1 MSTTTLRLPPDLRDR
16 ISKLA
21 EQSGTTAHS
30 FMLEAIAERVANE
43 ELRREFLE
51 EGDNRIANM
60 LEMGV
65 GIEWADMRGYLRER
79 AANRAAELP
88 KVKKWRD

>member
-16 ISKLA
+16 VSKLA
-21 EQSGTTAHS
+21 EQSGKTSHS

-43 ELRREFLE
+43 ELRRGFLND
-51 EGDNRIANM
+51 GNVRLANM
-60 LEMGV
+60 LDAGI
-65 GIEWADMRGYLRER
+65 GIEWTEMREYLRHRTAETV
-79 AANRAAELP
+79 AAPP

>member
-16 ISKLA
+16 VSKLA
-21 EQSGTTAHS
+21 EESGTTAHS

-43 ELRREFLE
+43 DLRRGFLND
-51 EGDNRIANM
+51 GNARLASM
-60 LEMGV
+60 LETGI
-65 GIEWADMRGYLRER
+65 GIEWTDMREYLRGR
-79 AANRAAELP
+79 AAGSGPVPP

>member
-16 ISKLA
+16 VSKLA

>member
-16 ISKLA
+16 ISRLA
-21 EQSGTTAHS
+21 EESGTTPHS

-43 ELRREFLE
+43 ELRREFLQ
-51 EGDNRIANM
+51 EGDKRITDM
-60 LEMGV
+60 LETGT

-79 AANRAAELP
+79 AANRVTGLP

>member
-16 ISKLA
+16 ISRLA
-21 EQSGTTAHS
+21 EESGTTPHS
-30 FMLEAIAERVANE
+30 FMLEAINERVANE

-51 EGDNRIANM
+51 EGNRRLANL
-60 LEMGV
+60 LESGV

-79 AANRAAELP
+79 AADHAPELP
-88 KVKKWRD
+88 KTKKWRD

>member
-16 ISKLA
+16 ISRLA
-21 EQSGTTAHS
+21 EESGTTPHS
-30 FMLEAIAERVANE
+30 FMLEAISERVANE

-51 EGDNRIANM
+51 EGNRRLAS
-60 LEMGV
+60 LLDSGV

-79 AANRAAELP
+79 AANRAPELP
-88 KVKKWRD
+88 KTKKWRD